1 MAQHD
6 GVIDNGPGLAVRTD
20 IQAAIQAI
28 LTQNSGTTEPGT
40 MYAGMVW
47 FDTATGKVKMRN
59 AANSAWVDLGTMI
72 GAVGVSNGGTGA
84 STVIGATDALSTKGS
99 NIASAGTTNIASA
112 TGRYVNITGTA
123 TITALGTATAG
134 VLRILNLNGATLT
147 HNATSLILPGGVNI
161 VSTAGDMAIMV
172 SEGSGNWR
180 CVSYQSV
187 AGVVPIITPWV
198 SYTPTFT
205 GFGTVS
211 GVDCYW
217 RRVGDTLELDIRFVS
232 GTSTATEA
240 RMSLP
245 SGLTSVTGP
254 NTHVAGFGVIS
265 AASAGMW
272 TIITEP
278 TVTYVTFGRQ
288 GAANAGLTKLN
299 GNDCLSSGNLFS
311 ARAAV
316 RIAGW

>member
-20 IQAAIQAI
+20 IQAALQAL

-40 MYAGMVW
+40 MYAGMAW
-47 FDTATGKVKMRN
+47 FDTSTGKVKMRN

-161 VSTAGDMAIMV
+161 VSTAGDKAIFV
-172 SEGSGNWR
+172 SEGSGNWS
-180 CVSYQSV
+180 CVSYQSA
-187 AGVVPIITPWV
+187 AGVVPIITQWAP
-198 SYTPTFT
+198 YTPTFT

-217 RRVGDTLELDIRFVS
+217 RRNGDTLELDCRFVC
-232 GTSTATEA
+232 GTSTATQA

-254 NTHVAGFGVIS
+254 SDHIAGYGAINVASTGF
-265 AASAGMW
+265 W
-272 TIITEP
+272 TIIIEQTQ
-278 TVTYVTFGRQ
+278 TYVTFGRQ
-288 GAANAGLTKLN
+288 DGSNGGLTKMN
-299 GNDCLSSGNLFS
+299 GNTLLSSTNVLSF
-311 ARAAV
+311 RAAV